1 MISYGKQTINQSDI
15 DSVIKILKSDWLTQ
29 GPAVENFENDLK
41 NIFGSKYAC
50 AVSNGTAALHL
61 VAKVLNWSSFSFIGS
76 FFFGKMKNSKQ
87 ITEINLDYAETV

>member
-41 NIFGSKYAC
+41 NIF
-50 AVSNGTAALHL
+50 
-61 VAKVLNWSSFSFIGS
+61 WF
-76 FFFGKMKNSKQ
+76 
-87 ITEINLDYAETV
+87 